1 MITEA
6 AADWAVRLHAG
17 ELGAQERAELDRW
30 LAEDERHPPA
40 LRFAEQTWAALGQLQ
55 ADDVPPAKPGVRRAE
70 PARASSHPVRRR
82 SRLRVAARAAAL
94 ALLVGTGWISAPT
107 LLLQMQA
114 DYLTARGEVRR
125 VQLPD
130 GSHVEL
136 DSASAI
142 SVDYDEG
149 ERRIRLLAGSAWFDV
164 APMAGSESRPFVVE
178 SAGGRTRAL
187 GTKFVVE
194 RETSGQA
201 WVGVMEHSVAVTLQ
215 SPPLKG
221 HAETVL
227 QEGQSARYDGQDG
240 VVSLGRQDLQRA
252 TSWRRGVLVFDRQ
265 PLSQVIEQL
274 NRYRPG
280 RVLLTDSTLATREV
294 SGVFRLDMLDAG
306 LQTLTSGLHLRRL
319 DLPGLSLIY

>member
-17 ELGAQERAELDRW
+17 GLSAQEQVELDHW
-30 LAEDERHPPA
+30 LALDERHPAA
-40 LRFAEQTWAALGQLQ
+40 LGFAEQTWAALGQLQ
-55 ADDVPPAKPGVRRAE
+55 ADDLL
-70 PARASSHPVRRR
+70 PARPAARRMEPVLAPQRPVRRR
-82 SRLRVAARAAAL
+82 SRLRLAANAAAL
-94 ALLVGTGWISAPT
+94 ALLVGAGWISAPT

-114 DYLTARGEVRR
+114 DYLTAKGEIRR
-125 VQLPD
+125 VALPD
-130 GSHVEL
+130 GSHAEL
-136 DSASAI
+136 DSGSAI
-142 SVDYDEG
+142 RVDYDDG

-164 APMAGSESRPFVVE
+164 APMGASESRPFVVE

-187 GTKFVVE
+187 GTKFVVD
-194 RETSGQA
+194 RESPGQA

-215 SPPLKG
+215 SPPLRG
-221 HAETVL
+221 LAETVL
-227 QEGQSARYDGQDG
+227 QEGQSVRYDQQGG
-240 VVSLGRQDLQRA
+240 VVSLGHQDLQRA

-274 NRYRPG
+274 NRYRSG
-280 RVLLTDSTLATREV
+280 RVLLADSALARREV

-306 LQTLTSGLHLRRL
+306 LQTLASELHLRRL